1 MIIVMSS
8 YLQGSSIQDTKEK
21 GKITIITA
29 VATRKPDF
37 EKKKGEL
44 MEGNIDGMEVV

>member
-1 MIIVMSS
+1 MLSS
-8 YLQGSSIQDTKEK
+8 WLQNSNIQDTKEK

-29 VATRKPDF
+29 IATKKPDH

-44 MEGNIDGMEVV
+44 MEGNIDGMEV